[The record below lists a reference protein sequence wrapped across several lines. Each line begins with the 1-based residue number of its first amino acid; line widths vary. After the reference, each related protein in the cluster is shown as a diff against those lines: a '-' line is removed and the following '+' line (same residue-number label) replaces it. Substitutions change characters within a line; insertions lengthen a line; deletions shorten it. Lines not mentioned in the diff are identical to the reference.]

1 MSPRPIRKNRDRWRM
16 NRRDFL
22 QKSGPMLV
30 ASLLAGS
37 ARSAL
42 TPTPVTPLKNF
53 SDLTNVF
60 EVEERA
66 RHLMGDPLYDYVAS
80 GAADEITLR
89 WNMEKYRELKL
100 RPRALQDVTKLDSR
114 LTLFGQALTMP
125 MLLAPTANHRLVHPE
140 GEIATARGAALA
152 GAALIL
158 SSGAN
163 TDIRDVTAATNQPVW
178 FQIYIQPDR
187 AVTKDIIRHAEE
199 AGAKVLVVTVDSPVN
214 GPRNREKR
222 AGIKLPPG
230 VGHPNYLGRA
240 QPRSV
245 ETLEEVRPQKLDW
258 EEVEWLVSQTRL
270 PVVLKGILSAED
282 AQRAIQTGAAGIGVS
297 NHGGRALDT
306 VPATI
311 EVLPAVVD
319 RVAGHVPVLVD
330 GGIRRG
336 TDVLKALACG
346 ATAVLIG
353 RPYIYGL
360 AVGGAE
366 GVAHVMKTLRL
377 EFFQAMALAGRPTLA
392 SIDRSVLW

>member
-1 MSPRPIRKNRDRWRM
+1 M
-16 NRRDFL
+16 NRRNFL
-22 QKSGPMLV
+22 QNSGTVLA
-30 ASLLAGS
+30 ASLLAGG
-37 ARSAL
+37 ATVAN
-42 TPTPVTPLKNF
+42 PTPAPSMKDF

-66 RHLMGDPLYDYVAS
+66 RRLMGDPLYDYVAS
-80 GAADEITLR
+80 GAADELTLR
-89 WNMEKYRELKL
+89 WNIEKYRELKL
-100 RPRALQDVTKLDSR
+100 RPRALQDVTKLDTR
-114 LTLFGQALTMP
+114 LTLFGHSLTMP
-125 MLLAPTANHRLVHPE
+125 ILLAPAANQRLVHPE

-152 GAALIL
+152 SAAMIL

-163 TDIRDVTAATNQPVW
+163 TDIREVIAATNQPVW
-178 FQIYIQPDR
+178 FQLYIQRDR
-187 AVTKDIIRHAEE
+187 AVTKDIIRHAED
-199 AGAKVLVVTVDSPVN
+199 AGAKVLVITVDSPVN

-230 VGHPNYLGRA
+230 IGHPNYLGRA

-258 EEVEWLVSQTRL
+258 EEISWLLEQARI
-270 PVVLKGILSAED
+270 PVLLKGILTPED
-282 AQRAIQTGAAGIGVS
+282 AALAIKVGAAGIGVS

-311 EVLPAVVD
+311 EALPAVVD
-319 RVAGHVPVLVD
+319 RVAGRVPVLVD

-346 ATAVLIG
+346 AQAVLVG
-353 RPYIYGL
+353 RPYVYGL

-377 EFFQAMALAGRPTLA
+377 EFLQAMALAGRPTLS
-392 SIDRSVLW
+392 SIEKTVLW